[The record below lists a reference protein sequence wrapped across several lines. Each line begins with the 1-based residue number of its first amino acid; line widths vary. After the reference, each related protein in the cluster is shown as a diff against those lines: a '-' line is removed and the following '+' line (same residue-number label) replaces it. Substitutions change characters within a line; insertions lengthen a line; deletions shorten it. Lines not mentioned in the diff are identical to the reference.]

1 MRHLEGVL
9 EEREVD
15 EEEDPARA
23 VEPEEPVT
31 WLHRR
36 RPLDHRRLVPYLVG
50 HLHDDNLQLGP
61 NQHEYLKQRRV
72 RLYTVRSIFKGSFN
86 WLFVYFFG
94 MAKWLFVAPTEREGI
109 CSKKTTME
117 RESTL
122 TTSGTKEIQISV
134 PIPAHMT
141 RGFKFAE

>member
-36 RPLDHRRLVPYLVG
+36 RPLDHRRLVLYLVG

-61 NQHEYLKQRRV
+61 NQHEYLKQRRLC
-72 RLYTVRSIFKGSFN
+72 LYTVRIFQGSSS
-86 WLFVYFFG
+86 WLFVYF
-94 MAKWLFVAPTEREGI
+94 LE
-109 CSKKTTME
+109 
-117 RESTL
+117 
-122 TTSGTKEIQISV
+122 
-134 PIPAHMT
+134 
-141 RGFKFAE
+141 